1 MSYRINKAALSS
13 LPTVTTHL
21 VNGSPPPLVP
31 VTEMRRSFKEKMAE
45 LVRVA
50 REQGYLT
57 REEIHESFS
66 DIWTS
71 AGDEAEALKQLHLLD
86 LQIVES
92 LDLLP
97 KGGAEADIEKQRE
110 AVDDL
115 LRCYLTEIGMVPLLK
130 PEQEQSIGKRMEE
143 ANQKL
148 AQLLARCGFGAKEHL
163 AAADKLLCN
172 PPKERFDRIVA
183 DQKVASREAHLRKMR
198 LLVNEVGGLDSR
210 ADELYARLQQTRS
223 EEERRRCL
231 GRLARI
237 EAALCPKLAAF
248 CFEQKVVE
256 DMAGIARNVW
266 EQFQK
271 SCARC
276 AELQRTSAFHREL
289 SGGERDGIAALE
301 QFVRMPMAQFF
312 EVYEQLQSALEEGR
326 RAKSDMI
333 QANLRL
339 VVSIA
344 KRYTNRG
351 VAFLDL
357 VQEGNLGLIKAAERF
372 EYRLGYRF
380 STYATWWIRQSITRA
395 LADQSRTIR
404 IPVHMFETIAKVTRV
419 QRQLFQELGRDPHEE
434 ELADELQMPVERV
447 RAIMRFSEQP
457 VSLHTPVRSESNAVL
472 GDLIEDTQAEK
483 PFDNAEQNLLRH
495 TLEEILSSLNEQ
507 ERRVVRLRFGVD
519 DGCVHTLEE
528 IGKKFQLTRE
538 RIRQIEAKALRKL
551 RHPVRLRVLQ
561 GFIQLP
567 DSAMAE

>member
-1 MSYRINKAALSS
+1 M
-13 LPTVTTHL
+13 
-21 VNGSPPPLVP
+21 G
-31 VTEMRRSFKEKMAE
+31 E
-45 LVRVA
+45 LLRVA

-57 REEIHESFS
+57 HDEIHETFS
-66 DIWTS
+66 DIWTKP
-71 AGDEAEALKQLHLLD
+71 GEEQECFKQLQLLD
-86 LQIVES
+86 VQIVES
-92 LDLLP
+92 LDVLP
-97 KGGAEADIEKQRE
+97 KAPLDLDPDKQRE

-115 LRCYLTEIGMVPLLK
+115 LRCYLTEIGTVALLK

-143 ANQKL
+143 AHQRV
-148 AQLLARCGFGAKEHL
+148 QEILARLGFGAKEHL

-183 DQKVASREAHLRKMR
+183 DQKVSNRDAHLKLMR
-198 LLVNEVGGLDSR
+198 SLVKEVNELDNL
-210 ADELYARLQQTRS
+210 ADQIYGKLHAAGSEKERKRYLARLATIHQ
-223 EEERRRCL
+223 
-231 GRLARI
+231 AI
-237 EAALCPKLAAF
+237 KPKLAAF
-248 CFEQKVVE
+248 CFEQKVIE
-256 DMAGIARNVW
+256 EMASIAENVCQ
-266 EQFQK
+266 QFRK
-271 SCARC
+271 SSARC
-276 AELQRTSAFHREL
+276 AELERSSAFHHEL
-289 SGGERDGIAALE
+289 SRSDREGIATLE
-301 QFVRMPMAQFF
+301 QFVRMPMAEFF
-312 EVYEQLQSALEEGR
+312 EVYQQLQRALEDGR
-326 RAKSDMI
+326 RAKSEMI

-351 VAFLDL
+351 VSFLDL

-419 QRQLFQELGRDPHEE
+419 QRQLFQELGREPLEE

-457 VSLHTPVRSESNAVL
+457 ISLHTPVRTESSAVL

-483 PFDNAEQNLLRH
+483 PFDNAEQNLLKH
-495 TLEEILSSLNEQ
+495 TLEDILSSLNEQ
-507 ERRVVRLRFGVD
+507 ERRVLRLRFGVD

-561 GFIQLP
+561 GFIQLSDP
-567 DSAMAE
+567 AMAE

>member
-1 MSYRINKAALSS
+1 
-13 LPTVTTHL
+13 
-21 VNGSPPPLVP
+21 
-31 VTEMRRSFKEKMAE
+31 MAE

-57 REEIHESFS
+57 RDDIHETFS
-66 DIWTS
+66 DVWS
-71 AGDEAEALKQLHLLD
+71 KAGEEQECFKQLQLLD

-97 KGGAEADIEKQRE
+97 KAPLDADVDKHRD

-115 LRCYLTEIGMVPLLK
+115 LRCYLTEIGTVALLK

-143 ANQKL
+143 ANHRVEEI
-148 AQLLARCGFGAKEHL
+148 LARFGFGAKEHL

-172 PPKERFDRIVA
+172 PPKDRFDRIIA
-183 DQKVASREAHLRKMR
+183 DQKVPNREAHLKQMR
-198 LLVNEVGGLDSR
+198 VLVKEVGELDAQ
-210 ADELYARLQQTRS
+210 ADELYTKAQQSRS
-223 EEERRRCL
+223 QPERGRHMA
-231 GRLARI
+231 RLARVLRAI
-237 EAALCPKLAAF
+237 RPKLASF
-248 CFEQKVVE
+248 FFEQKVIE
-256 DMAGIARNVW
+256 EMASIAQNVW
-266 EQFQK
+266 QQFQK
-271 SCARC
+271 SSNRC
-276 AELQRTSAFHREL
+276 AELERSSAFHQEL
-289 SGGERDGIAALE
+289 SRGEREGIVALE
-301 QFVRMPMAQFF
+301 QFVRMPMSEFF
-312 EVYEQLQSALEEGR
+312 DVYQQLQSALDDSR
-326 RAKSDMI
+326 RAKSEMI

-351 VAFLDL
+351 VSFLDL

-419 QRQLFQELGRDPHEE
+419 QRQLFQELGRDPLEE

-457 VSLHTPVRSESNAVL
+457 VSLHTPVRSESSAVL

-483 PFDNAEQNLLRH
+483 PFDNAEQNLLKH
-495 TLEEILSSLNEQ
+495 TLEDILSSLNEQ
-507 ERRVVRLRFGVD
+507 ERRVLRLRFGVD

-567 DSAMAE
+567 DAAMVE